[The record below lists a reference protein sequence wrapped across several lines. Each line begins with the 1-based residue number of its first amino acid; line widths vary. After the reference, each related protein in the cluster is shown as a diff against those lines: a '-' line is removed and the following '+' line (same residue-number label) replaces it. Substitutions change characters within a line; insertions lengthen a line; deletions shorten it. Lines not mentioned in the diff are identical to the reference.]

1 MKAASF
7 GPFGGNWSATCRSI
21 CWPGPDRAAKTP
33 GAARRQRV
41 CHRKGRKV
49 AALPQLWDAQL
60 QRAEPSVEGAVAIA
74 VAPRGALAAALVAP
88 GADHPLDITLHQQL
102 QHRLGYR
109 SQKIAVA

>member
-1 MKAASF
+1 
-7 GPFGGNWSATCRSI
+7 
-21 CWPGPDRAAKTP
+21 
-33 GAARRQRV
+33 
-41 CHRKGRKV
+41 
-49 AALPQLWDAQL
+49 LPQLWDAQL

-109 SQKIAVA
+109 SQKIAVAGLLQQLG